1 MMDSDDNR
9 IRAILEDDLH
19 AFVDDRL
26 SEERR
31 REVQAYLDHSPQ
43 AADWVARLRGQRQ
56 ALRGAFSGVAQEP
69 IPSRL
74 NLRRLVEERRATQ
87 RRAQPWK
94 IAAAVVLTLGLGGA
108 GGWFARGESEAPS
121 AGIASLSREASA
133 SYATYALDA
142 TRPVEIDGA
151 HKAQLANWVSARL
164 QRPVPVPD
172 LSASGYG
179 LVGGRLVATEHGPA
193 ALFLYD
199 DGNGTRLAVLARPM
213 SVERNTPEMRR
224 NEGRFG
230 GYSWADDGLGYGV
243 VGNTAAGDLHP
254 LADEVRKQV
263 RMAL

>member
-1 MMDSDDNR
+1 MANDDR
-9 IRAILEDDLH
+9 GARVILEDELH

-26 SEERR
+26 PDERR
-31 REVQAYLDHSPQ
+31 QEVQGYLDRHPE
-43 AADWVARLRGQRQ
+43 AADWVAARRGQRQ

-69 IPSRL
+69 LPSRL
-74 NLRRLVEERRATQ
+74 NLRRLVAEREAV
-87 RRAQPWK
+87 RRRSQPWK

-108 GGWFARGESEAPS
+108 GGWLARGESDAQV

-151 HKAQLANWVSARL
+151 HKAQLARWVSDRL
-164 QRPVPVPD
+164 RRPVRVPD
-172 LSASGYG
+172 LSSSGYG

-199 DGNGTRLAVLARPM
+199 DASGTRIAVLARPM
-213 SVERNTPEMRR
+213 SIERDTPQMRR
-224 NEGRFG
+224 NDGRFG

-243 VGNTAAGDLHP
+243 VGNATAGDLHP
-254 LADEVRKQV
+254 LADEVRKQTRV
-263 RMAL
+263 SL